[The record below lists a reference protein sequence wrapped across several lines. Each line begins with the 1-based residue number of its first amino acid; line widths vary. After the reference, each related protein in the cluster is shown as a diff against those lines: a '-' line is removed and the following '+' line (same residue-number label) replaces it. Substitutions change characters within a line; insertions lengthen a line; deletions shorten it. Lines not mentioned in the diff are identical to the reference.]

1 MGVDLVADATYDLDG
16 LAGFTGVS
24 VAFTH
29 RVGDRLHSAI
39 ITATKPVDADPATTV
54 TARPAGPGYPWP
66 PPTRLL
72 PRPVALA

>member
-1 MGVDLVADATYDLDG
+1 MGVDLVADATYDRDG

-54 TARPAGPGYPWP
+54 TAPASR
-66 PPTRLL
+66 TRL
-72 PRPVALA
+72 PMASADSGCC